1 MNQKKIGV
9 LILVLAAIL
18 LGIFL
23 FVIQS
28 LNQQIKTL
36 GCFAD
41 PSCTQVETS
50 LSIVHFAF
58 GIFGF
63 LFALGFY
70 LLFFS
75 RGEEAIVKRL
85 EADTHRKLDEDKFA
99 ILLKGL
105 DDYEKKA
112 LSAIREQNGITQ
124 QTLRL
129 RTDFSKAKL
138 SQVLTNLERK
148 GLVRREKEKKTLA
161 VYLTQGF

>member
-1 MNQKKIGV
+1 MNHKKIGV
-9 LILVLAAIL
+9 LILVLAIIL

-28 LNQQIKTL
+28 LNQQIQTL

-41 PSCTQVETS
+41 PSCKQVETS

-63 LFALGFY
+63 LFSLGFY
-70 LLFFS
+70 LLVFS
-75 RGEEAIVKRL
+75 KGEEAIVKRL
-85 EADTHRKLDEDKFA
+85 EADTSRKLDVEKFT

-105 DDYEKKA
+105 DEYEKKI
-112 LSAIREQNGITQ
+112 LSTVREQNGITQ

-129 RTDFSKAKL
+129 RTNFSKAKL
-138 SQVLTNLERK
+138 SQVLSTLEKK
-148 GLVRREKEKKTLA
+148 GLVRREKDKKTLA
-161 VYLTQGF
+161 VYLTHEF

>member
-9 LILVLAAIL
+9 LILVLAAVL
-18 LGIFL
+18 VGIFL

-28 LNQQIKTL
+28 LNQQIQTL

-63 LFALGFY
+63 LFSLGFY
-70 LLFFS
+70 LLVFAT
-75 RGEEAIVKRL
+75 GEEAIVKRL
-85 EADTHRKLDEDKFA
+85 ESDTTRKLSEEKFS

-105 DDYEKKA
+105 DEYEKKV
-112 LSAIREQNGITQ
+112 LSAVREQNGITQ

-129 RTDFSKAKL
+129 RTNFSKAKL
-138 SQVLTNLERK
+138 SQVLTTLEK
-148 GLVRREKEKKTLA
+148 KELVRREKEKKTLA
-161 VYLTQGF
+161 VYLTE